1 MALMERIRR
10 TLRLVWVRVVLGV
23 AVAAAVAVGILLAA
37 RSGGGEAV
45 VTPTSTLTMETCLA
59 YVGLGD
65 TVPEGGPCLIV
76 VSDGSPDSL
85 VLEWVGGPDNATRW
99 QYRRTTWNSGESR
112 EEPWGPWTDIPGSHS
127 ATRALRLT
135 GLSSDTGH
143 RFEVRAVAGGAGGA
157 PSNLEGGIT
166 HRLGERPLIYAGR
179 VVEGDGRTEWQL
191 GAFIFTIPEGM
202 RLVGGLSWASGG
214 DSGTSVQDFHG
225 RGSLN
230 FVHTQGVVRSHL
242 RADLS
247 AGARLRFQVLLNAL
261 IASVRVLSD
270 Q

>member
-1 MALMERIRR
+1 MERIRGAR
-10 TLRLVWVRVVLGV
+10 RLVWVGVVLGV
-23 AVAAAVAVGILLAA
+23 AVAAAVAVGIVLAV

-45 VTPTSTLTMETCLA
+45 ATPTSTLTMETCLA
-59 YVGLGD
+59 YMGSGD

-85 VLEWVGGPDNATRW
+85 VLEWVGGPDDATGW
-99 QYRRTTWNSGESR
+99 QYRRTVWNTGESR
-112 EEPWGPWTDIPGSHS
+112 QEPWGPWTDIPGSHA
-127 ATRALRLT
+127 ATRAFRLA

-143 RFEVRAVAGGAGGA
+143 RFEIRAVAGGAEGV

-166 HRLGERPLIYAGR
+166 HRPGERPLIYAGR
-179 VVEGDGRTEWQL
+179 IVEGDGRTEWQL

-202 RLVGGLSWASGG
+202 RLVGGLSWASDG
-214 DSGTSVQDFHG
+214 DSGTSVQDFQG

-230 FVHTQGVVRSHL
+230 FIHSQEVVRPHL
-242 RADLS
+242 REDLS

-261 IASVRVLSD
+261 IDSVRVLPD
-270 Q
+270 H

>member
-1 MALMERIRR
+1 MERVHGIR
-10 TLRLVWVRVVLGV
+10 RLVWVRVVLGV
-23 AVAAAVAVGILLAA
+23 AVAAAVAVGILQAVG
-37 RSGGGEAV
+37 SGGGEAV
-45 VTPTSTLTMETCLA
+45 VTPASTLTMETCLA
-59 YVGLGD
+59 YVGSRD
-65 TVPEGGPCLIV
+65 TVPEGGPCLVV

-85 VLEWVGGPDNATRW
+85 VLEWVGGPGNATGW
-99 QYRRTTWNSGESR
+99 QYRRTTWNTGESHQD
-112 EEPWGPWTDIPGSHS
+112 PWGPWTDIPGSHS
-127 ATRALRLT
+127 ATRTFRLT

-143 RFEVRAVAGGAGGA
+143 RFEVRGVAGGARGV

-202 RLVGGLSWASGG
+202 RLVGGLPWASDG
-214 DSGTSVQDFHG
+214 DSGTSVQDFQG

-230 FVHTQGVVRSHL
+230 FVHTQEVVRTHL
-242 RADLS
+242 RDDLS

-261 IASVRVLSD
+261 IASVRVVPG

>member
-1 MALMERIRR
+1 MERIRGAR
-10 TLRLVWVRVVLGV
+10 RLVWVGVVLGV
-23 AVAAAVAVGILLAA
+23 AGAAAVAVGILLAV

-45 VTPTSTLTMETCLA
+45 ATPTSTLTMETCLA
-59 YVGLGD
+59 YMGSGD

-85 VLEWVGGPDNATRW
+85 VLEWVGGPDNTAGW
-99 QYRRTTWNSGESR
+99 QYRRTVWNTGESR
-112 EEPWGPWTDIPGSHS
+112 QEPWGPWTDIPGSHS
-127 ATRALRLT
+127 ATRAFRLT

-143 RFEVRAVAGGAGGA
+143 RFEVRAVTGGGEGV

-166 HRLGERPLIYAGR
+166 HRPGERPLIYAGR
-179 VVEGDGRTEWQL
+179 IAEGDGRTEWQL

-214 DSGTSVQDFHG
+214 DSGTSVQDFQG

-230 FVHTQGVVRSHL
+230 FVHTQEVVRPHL
-242 RADLS
+242 REDLS

-261 IASVRVLSD
+261 IASVRVLPD